1 MKPCLGEPRRG
12 WVKLTGDG
20 ADYIVYIMQ
29 GANIASPLLTAAIQY
44 IINVA
49 LTLPAII
56 FLDRWGRRPPL
67 VLGAFGMMTWL
78 FISGAVQQY
87 CGRANVGD
95 TVTEANKEIT
105 WIVDDNPAASRA
117 VVACSYLFVA
127 TFATSWGPTSWTYPA
142 EIYPS
147 KIRAKAVSLATA
159 TNWFCNMVLA
169 FAVPP
174 LLWNINY
181 KMYYIFAAF
190 NGCAFL
196 HMFFLAPETKVSL
209 LFLHTLC
216 YRSTR
221 LTTRF
226 RDTPSRRWTTSSTR
240 ASPPGGPARRRAGS
254 RTCRPRSR
262 GARSRSRPTTRP
274 TPSRLR
280 RWPTRRLRQGVERCS
295 ESECVLTLLVREG

>member
-1 MKPCLGEPRRG
+1 
-12 WVKLTGDG
+12 
-20 ADYIVYIMQ
+20 MQ

-67 VLGAFGMMTWL
+67 VLGAFGMMSWL

-87 CGRANVGD
+87 CGKPNVGD
-95 TVTEANKEIT
+95 SVTEANKDIT

-159 TNWFCNMVLA
+159 MNWFWNMVLA

-181 KMYYIFAAF
+181 KMYYIFATF

-196 HMFFLAPETKVSL
+196 HMFFLAPETKVC
-209 LFLHTLC
+209 FP
-216 YRSTR
+216 Y
-221 LTTRF
+221 
-226 RDTPSRRWTTSSTR
+226 
-240 ASPPGGPARRRAGS
+240 
-254 RTCRPRSR
+254 
-262 GARSRSRPTTRP
+262 
-274 TPSRLR
+274 
-280 RWPTRRLRQGVERCS
+280 
-295 ESECVLTLLVREG
+295 